1 VTHRRAM
8 STTFALDTRP
18 SRSDTAQVEIVI
30 PVFNEETGLEESV
43 RHLHGYLEDRFPL
56 TWLITI
62 VDNASTDR
70 TWGVACRLST
80 ELVGVQAMRLDQK
93 GRGRALRAAW
103 SASRSPVVAYMDVDL
118 STDLDGLL
126 PLVAPLLSGHS
137 DLAIGSRLAPGARVV
152 RGPKREAISRAYNL
166 ILRTTLR
173 SGFSDAQCGFKAIR
187 TEVAHELLPA
197 VEDQGWFFDTELL
210 VLAEHNGLRVHE
222 VPVDWVDDPD
232 SRVNVVGTATTDLKG
247 VWRML
252 GRTFSG
258 KASVESAR
266 DLRDDDGYEPDLA
279 SQLVRFA
286 SIGVVSTLVFALLFW
301 LLVEPLGPW
310 LADIVALG
318 VCTVANT
325 AANRRLTF
333 ATHGRA
339 GRTRHYLGGLALAA
353 MPLVLTLVTLVV
365 LEGMGVT
372 AVGVQLLALTGANL
386 LAAVGRFVLLR
397 RWVFGPVSRPSP
409 SRAPSPPSDPSL
421 TASCGR

>member
-1 VTHRRAM
+1 
-8 STTFALDTRP
+8 
-18 SRSDTAQVEIVI
+18 
-30 PVFNEETGLEESV
+30 
-43 RHLHGYLEDRFPL
+43 
-56 TWLITI
+56 
-62 VDNASTDR
+62 
-70 TWGVACRLST
+70 
-80 ELVGVQAMRLDQK
+80 
-93 GRGRALRAAW
+93 
-103 SASRSPVVAYMDVDL
+103 
-118 STDLDGLL
+118 
-126 PLVAPLLSGHS
+126 
-137 DLAIGSRLAPGARVV
+137 
-152 RGPKREAISRAYNL
+152 
-166 ILRTTLR
+166 
-173 SGFSDAQCGFKAIR
+173 
-187 TEVAHELLPA
+187 
-197 VEDQGWFFDTELL
+197 
-210 VLAEHNGLRVHE
+210 
-222 VPVDWVDDPD
+222 VDDPD